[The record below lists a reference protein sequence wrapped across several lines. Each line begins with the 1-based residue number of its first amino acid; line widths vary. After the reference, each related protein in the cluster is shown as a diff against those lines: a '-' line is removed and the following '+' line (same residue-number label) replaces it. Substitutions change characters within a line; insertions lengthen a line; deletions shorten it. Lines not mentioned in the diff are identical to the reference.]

1 LNAGKEY
8 PNLPQSMYF
17 FTGYQGQDVYVLPE
31 QDLVV
36 VRMGLTKNAD
46 VDLLL
51 NGIVESIKK

>member
-1 LNAGKEY
+1 
-8 PNLPQSMYF
+8 MYF

-51 NGIVESIKK
+51 KGILASIKK